1 MTVPDPR
8 PVGGVGLRGPVIW
21 MVLAATAVPVELRHG
36 GVPALSFS
44 LQRLDF
50 LANVAGYIPVGIVL
64 GGLRPRSAI
73 LAATAMSLF
82 AETSQFV
89 MLHRDPSAVDVV
101 ANVIGAVIGIAGA
114 RLFGIRSIELRL
126 NRLRGVIATGLAAL
140 VLLGIWLSSGNP
152 PNPRGVTEP
161 GRLETSWNFDEPSGR
176 RAIDSSGQHL
186 DGVFHKEPMRVSGVH
201 GGAARLDGKSDYVNF
216 GQATAFRLV
225 GSMSISAWI
234 KPTSHPV
241 DDAAIVSNFYH
252 SMDYGL
258 GYQLDTTVDRGP
270 RTIGFKLADTC
281 GNVMARYGAT
291 PLGVDKWSHVAG
303 VYNARTRTLDVYLN
317 GQVDDGFL
325 SRPVSARRRSAREP
339 LYVGRRSDRPGFEF
353 AGDIDDVKIYSR
365 ALTKDEIA
373 LVMEGKDVGKGVDTS
388 PAVAPPA
395 NASSDDSDADVCD
408 TSSDADDA
416 RVPGGVA
423 AFGVLVAMACVA
435 MWPLAGP
442 LPALVAGLL
451 AGLVAVPLATPTL
464 PALKY
469 FVFPLTSLAGAASV
483 VMSTSRRD

>member
-1 MTVPDPR
+1 MSVSDPR
-8 PVGGVGLRGPVIW
+8 PVRGVGLRGPVIL
-21 MVLAATAVPVELRHG
+21 MVLAATAVPVELRYG
-36 GVPALSFS
+36 GVPPLSFS

-50 LANVAGYIPVGIVL
+50 LANVLGYIPVGMVL
-64 GGLRPRSAI
+64 GGLRPRAAL
-73 LAATAMSLF
+73 LAAAAMSVS
-82 AETSQFV
+82 AETGQFV
-89 MLHRDPSAVDVV
+89 MLHRDPSVVDVV
-101 ANVIGAVIGIAGA
+101 ANVIGAVVGIAGA
-114 RLFGIRSIELRL
+114 RMLGIRSIELRL
-126 NRLRGVIATGLAAL
+126 NRLRGVIAAGLAAL

-152 PNPRGVTEP
+152 LNPRGVTAP

-176 RAIDSSGQHL
+176 RAIDSSSQHL
-186 DGVFHKEPMRVSGVH
+186 DGVFKKDPMRVSGVH
-201 GGAARLDGKSDYVNF
+201 GGAARLDGTDYVNF
-216 GQATAFRLV
+216 GHATAFRLV

-234 KPTSHPV
+234 RATSHPV

-258 GYQLDTTVDRGP
+258 GYQLDTTMDRGP

-291 PLGVDKWSHVAG
+291 PLAVDKWYHVTG
-303 VYNARTRTLDVYLN
+303 VYDAHSKTLDVFLN
-317 GQVDDGFL
+317 GQPDVGVL
-325 SRPVSARRRSAREP
+325 SRPVSGRRRSAREP

-353 AGDIDDVKIYSR
+353 AGDVDDVRIYSR

-373 LVMEGKDVGKGVDTS
+373 LVMQGKDVDAS
-388 PAVAPPA
+388 PAVVPPQG
-395 NASSDDSDADVCD
+395 ASSNDSDDDIVCN

-423 AFGVLVAMACVA
+423 AFGVLVATACVA
-435 MWPLAGP
+435 IWPLAGP
-442 LPALVAGLL
+442 WPALVAGLL

-464 PALKY
+464 PTLKY
-469 FVFPLTSLAGAASV
+469 VVFPLTSLAGAASV